1 MMPLGSLPFFDIKC
15 EMFEYS
21 GELFNTGIRDIDRI
35 ERDYNIELNN
45 WTIATESR
53 LELRDEDGFSII
65 QEAYDIDV
73 NDPTA
78 QNDEIEAEADDFIDF
93 TQINPFSENAP

>member
-1 MMPLGSLPFFDIKC
+1 
-15 EMFEYS
+15 MFEYS
-21 GELFNTGIRDIDRI
+21 GELLNTGIRDIDRI

-45 WTIATESR
+45 YTIATESR
-53 LELRDEDGFSII
+53 LELKDEDGFSII
-65 QEAYDIDV
+65 QESYDID
-73 NDPTA
+73 NTDPTA